1 MSTTLYDSNPT
12 AASSDILAT
21 ARERGED
28 QGTAYAGE
36 IFPDEAWELFQRG
49 DAILVDVRTPHE
61 LASVGAVPKAPNVVW
76 AHAPAMIPDPDFVQE
91 LSKIAKPTDTVLLL
105 CRSAR
110 RSVSAANALVDAGW
124 SDVFNVLEGF
134 EGNGVD
140 GWIARGLPT
149 TLD

>member
-12 AASSDILAT
+12 AASSHILAT

-36 IFPDEAWELFQRG
+36 VFPDEAWELFQRG
-49 DAILVDVRTPHE
+49 DAILVDVRTPQE
-61 LASVGAVPKAPNVVW
+61 LSNVGAVPNAPNVVW
-76 AHAPAMIPDPDFVQE
+76 AHAPAMVPNADFVQE
-91 LSKIAKPTDTVLLL
+91 LSKVAKPSDTVLLL

-110 RSVSAANALVDAGW
+110 RSVSAANVLAAAGW
-124 SDVFNVLEGF
+124 PSVYNVLEGF
-134 EGNGVD
+134 EGDGVD
-140 GWIARGLPT
+140 GWIARALPT

>member
-1 MSTTLYDSNPT
+1 MSSTLNDSIPT
-12 AASSDILAT
+12 ADSPAILAA
-21 ARERGED
+21 ARERGDD

-49 DAILVDVRTPHE
+49 DAILVDIRTPQE
-61 LASVGAVPKAPNVVW
+61 LSNVGGVPEAPNVVW
-76 AHAPAMIPDPDFVQE
+76 AHAPAMVPDPGFVQE

-105 CRSAR
+105 CRSSR
-110 RSVSAANALVDAGW
+110 RSVAAANALADAGW
-124 SDVFNVLEGF
+124 SDVFNILEGF